1 MNKNT
6 LILLVVIVALIMGTG
21 LFFTYQAWQEE
32 QKKRKEAEQ
41 ANVRLIMDSIRKQKG
56 FSETVK
62 HELDKLAKQFETI
75 EPDVTSKIVKAIK
88 LIEINQT
95 ENAIEDLAVIMENL
109 LEYYYQK
116 DNGFVTWLKK
126 VNKRID
132 LHNLLTYCKVDKKIS
147 DVEYQFFLGVKT
159 IRNKEDHTLNQKLD
173 DYLNATGLIV
183 GIGAIVKIA
192 SFWKEKKHLEFIPIA
207 SKINNN

>member
-6 LILLVVIVALIMGTG
+6 LIIIVVVALCIAFILGGWLYSTNKA
-21 LFFTYQAWQEE
+21 LSEE
-32 QKKRKEAEQ
+32 KQKRKAAEQ
-41 ANVRLIMDSIRKQKG
+41 ANVRLIMDSIRRQKG
-56 FSETVK
+56 FTEVVK
-62 HELDKLAKQFETI
+62 HELNELAGQFEAI
-75 EPDVTSKIVKAIK
+75 EPDVTAKIAKAIQ

-109 LEYYYQK
+109 LEDYYKK
-116 DNGFVTWLKK
+116 DNAFLSWLK
-126 VNKRID
+126 NRRAD
-132 LHNLLTYCKVDKKIS
+132 LHNLLTYCKQDKKIS
-147 DVEYQFFLGVKT
+147 DVELQFFLGVKT

-192 SFWKEKKHLEFIPIA
+192 SFWKQKRQLELSPVM
-207 SKINNN
+207 

>member
-1 MNKNT
+1 MNKNA
-6 LILLVVIVALIMGTG
+6 IIVIVIVACIILGAG
-21 LFFTYQAWQEE
+21 LYYTNQSLLEE
-32 QKKRKEAEQ
+32 KKKRKEVEQ

-56 FSETVK
+56 FTETVK
-62 HELDKLAKQFETI
+62 HELDMLSKQFETI
-75 EPDVTSKIVKAIK
+75 EPDVTVKIAKAIQ

-109 LEYYYQK
+109 LEDYYKK
-116 DNGFVTWLKK
+116 DKAFVSWMK
-126 VNKRID
+126 NRRAD
-132 LHNLLTYCKVDKKIS
+132 LHHLLTYCNKDKKIN
-147 DVEYQFFLGVKT
+147 DVELQFFLGVKT

-192 SFWKEKKHLEFIPIA
+192 SFWKEKKQLEYSPV
-207 SKINNN
+207 SLLN

>member
-6 LILLVVIVALIMGTG
+6 IIILIVVIVIMGLG
-21 LFFTYQAWQEE
+21 LWKVNETLQEE
-32 QKKRKEAEQ
+32 RKKRKEAEQ
-41 ANVRLIMDSIRKQKG
+41 ANVRLIMDSIRRQKG
-56 FSETVK
+56 FTEAVK
-62 HELDKLAKQFETI
+62 LELDNLAKHFEDI
-75 EPDVTSKIVKAIK
+75 EPNVTAKIAKAIQ

-109 LEYYYQK
+109 LEDYYKK
-116 DNGFVTWLKK
+116 DNGFVAFLK
-126 VNKRID
+126 NRRAD
-132 LHNLLTYCKVDKKIS
+132 LHHLLTYCNKDKKIS
-147 DVEYQFFLGVKT
+147 DVELQFFLGVKT

-192 SFWKEKKHLEFIPIA
+192 SFWKQKKQLELIPVRA
-207 SKINNN
+207 